1 MKRQELIELI
11 TKHLESSKYKRN
23 TNYET
28 YSINDLLKVC
38 YLYGIK
44 V

>member
-1 MKRQELIELI
+1 MKKQILIDLI
-11 TKHLESSKYKRN
+11 TKHIESTQYKRN
-23 TNYET
+23 SNYET
-28 YSINDLLKVC
+28 YSVNELLKVC